1 MTRPFA
7 NLVAFQLCWLAA
19 VLGAA
24 AGLPWLGVLFAA
36 AWLAAH
42 VRAAGSSAVVELK
55 LIVAAGVLGY
65 ALDSLLVLAG
75 FISFPP
81 EARLG
86 APSTVWMVTL
96 WLAFA
101 ATLRHVLGWLRRRY
115 LLGALLGA
123 VAGPFAYW
131 SGAKLGA
138 VVLTDTVPS
147 LVAIGVEWLL
157 AMPALLGLLAFLE
170 RNGADANNPGSP
182 SAVRQETG

>member
-7 NLVAFQLCWLAA
+7 NLVAFQLCWLAS

-24 AGLPWLGVLFAA
+24 AGMPWLGVLFAA
-36 AWLAAH
+36 AWLTVH
-42 VRAAGSSAVVELK
+42 VRAVKSSAVVELK
-55 LIVAAGVLGY
+55 LIVAAGVIGY
-65 ALDSLLVLAG
+65 ALDSLLVLSG
-75 FISFPP
+75 FISFPSQ
-81 EARLG
+81 ARLG

-131 SGAKLGA
+131 SGSKLGA
-138 VVLTDTVPS
+138 VVLIDTGPS
-147 LVAIGVEWLL
+147 LVAIGVEWLV
-157 AMPALLGLLAFLE
+157 AMPLLLGLLAFLE
-170 RNGADANNPGSP
+170 RNGAYANNSGSP
-182 SAVRQETG
+182 APVHRETG